1 MINSFL
7 IKHKSS
13 INTVVLLLVL
23 ISCSFFIYGLRVNKK
38 TEAYLL
44 QQRDSLLLQNKYL
57 ERCFKYKLLV
67 DGNKVSIITEKGI
80 VVYPSGN
87 ICPSCVEQLL
97 HFLKTSGEE
106 KNTLLLANSFSKLDF
121 IISFNDK
128 YLTEF

>member
-87 ICPSCVEQLL
+87 ICPSCVEQ
-97 HFLKTSGEE
+97 F
-106 KNTLLLANSFSKLDF
+106 AVSK
-121 IISFNDK
+121 
-128 YLTEF
+128 